1 MLLTFQNK
9 KCHISANI
17 WDIGNS
23 STHGTVLSI
32 MSQLNWVY
40 LLVTEE
46 VVGEPG
52 TVVGRADDCEV
63 GAKTV
68 MELAAITW
76 IRKIMYMQYYSF
88 IDHYLTDKLLQLV
101 TIV

>member
-1 MLLTFQNK
+1 M
-9 KCHISANI
+9 
-17 WDIGNS
+17 
-23 STHGTVLSI
+23 
-32 MSQLNWVY
+32 
-40 LLVTEE
+40 
-46 VVGEPG
+46 GEPG
-52 TVVGRADDCEV
+52 TVVGRADNCEV

-68 MELAAITW
+68 MELAAVTW